1 MSLWFVVAACAF
13 AAVLGLLVA
22 GIDLWREARLTA
34 VRAVPRAGV
43 PIPRVPTVP
52 TARKRAA

>member
-1 MSLWFVVAACAF
+1 MSFWFVVAACAF
-13 AAVLGLLVA
+13 AAVLGVLVA
-22 GIDLWREARLTA
+22 GIDRWREARLTA

-43 PIPRVPTVP
+43 PISRVPP